1 VQLVNTLLMII
12 GFHAVI
18 LGFALVI
25 AGIGVIASPTE
36 AESEAFNRGI
46 QAARQKSWWHAQ
58 LFALQ
63 NMPWNRFIAFALL
76 IERWPERPLGRKLV
90 YFGILF
96 LAIAAG
102 VGYHFEV
109 FTQ

>member
-1 VQLVNTLLMII
+1 VNTLLMII

-25 AGIGVIASPTE
+25 AGVEVIASPTE
-36 AESEAFNRGI
+36 AEAEAFNSGI

-63 NMPWNRFIAFALL
+63 NIPWNRLLAFALL

-90 YFGILF
+90 YFGVLF
-96 LAIAAG
+96 LAIAAA
-102 VGYHFEV
+102 VGYHLGV
-109 FTQ
+109 LTK

>member
-1 VQLVNTLLMII
+1 VNTLLMIV

-25 AGIGVIASPTE
+25 AGVGVIASPTE

-46 QAARQKSWWHAQ
+46 RAARQKSWWHAQ

-63 NMPWNRFIAFALL
+63 NMPWNRFMAFALL

-96 LAIAAG
+96 LAIAAA

-109 FTQ
+109 FTK